1 MVTKKVKAA
10 AAEPAFAAGDVVI
23 FKGYEDDVPETER
36 LLVAGEQYTLVEIN
50 EDGESVAVEIANPDF
65 NAKKK
70 ESEENSK
77 VLIVDVF
84 FDEVE
89 LAPEEEPEPVKAK
102 PAARGRA
109 KAAPVADADEEA
121 DDEADDEETDEEE
134 APPAPARGRG
144 KATATKPAAKATA
157 KAPAKTTAPKATT
170 KPPVKTTAPKAATKP
185 AAKGKLAAKA
195 PAPVE
200 EDKYPALAEEDADML
215 AIIDGADDLLELA
228 SELCDDAEALNY
240 KLGGVLYH
248 LRLGKAYVAID
259 KKYADQGGW
268 QKCIEEQLPGV
279 GYRKAMNLIDIY
291 YMFNLHG
298 IDPAK
303 VQELGWTKCSR
314 IASVMT
320 EDNAEELLTLAEENS
335 VSDLNDNIRESYSKT
350 ATEGSGTEKR
360 KKILFKFGL
369 WQDQAEAVKEIL
381 ESTAS
386 RLGLKK
392 LDDAFEHIIVEWAA
406 EHAPAQKPP
415 VRKAGNATRPKAV
428 ARA

>member
-36 LLVAGEQYTLVEIN
+36 LLVAGEQYTLAEIN

-121 DDEADDEETDEEE
+121 DDDVDEEE
-134 APPAPARGRG
+134 APPVPASGRG
-144 KATATKPAAKATA
+144 KATATKPVTKPAVKATT
-157 KAPAKTTAPKATT
+157 KAPAKTTA
-170 KPPVKTTAPKAATKP
+170 KAATKPAAKP

-228 SELCDDAEALNY
+228 NELCDDAEALNY

-259 KKYADQGGW
+259 KKYAEQGGW

>member
-10 AAEPAFAAGDVVI
+10 AAEPAFAPGDVVI
-23 FKGYEDDVPETER
+23 FKGYEDDVPEAER
-36 LLVAGEQYTLVEIN
+36 LLVAGQQYTLSEIN
-50 EDGESVAVEIANPDF
+50 EDGESVAVEIPNPDF

-70 ESEENSK
+70 ESEDNSK

-89 LAPEEEPEPVKAK
+89 LAPEEEPEPATK

-109 KAAPVADADEEA
+109 KAAPAPAAVADDEEA
-121 DDEADDEETDEEE
+121 DDEEGDEEE
-134 APPAPARGRG
+134 AAPAPSRGRA
-144 KATATKPAAKATA
+144 KATAAKPAAKPAVKTTA
-157 KAPAKTTAPKATT
+157 KAPAKTTAA
-170 KPPVKTTAPKAATKP
+170 KAATKVP
-185 AAKGKLAAKA
+185 AKGKGKLAAKA
-195 PAPVE
+195 TAPVE

-228 SELCDDAEALNY
+228 NELCDDAEALNY

-248 LRLGKAYVAID
+248 LRLNKAYVAID
-259 KKYADQGGW
+259 KKYAEQGGW